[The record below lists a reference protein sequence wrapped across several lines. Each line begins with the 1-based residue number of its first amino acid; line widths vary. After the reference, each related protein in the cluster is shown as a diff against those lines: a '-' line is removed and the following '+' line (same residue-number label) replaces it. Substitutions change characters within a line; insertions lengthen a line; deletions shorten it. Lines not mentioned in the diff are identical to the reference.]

1 LPVAPAQAED
11 ASVLFFNPAG
21 IVLLNQS
28 KQGHNLRG
36 TFGAAVDIVSA
47 ALTLRWGGPCDSASV
62 TGKGLGYFQR

>member
-36 TFGAAVDIVSA
+36 TFDAAVDIVSA
-47 ALTLRWGGPCDSASV
+47 ALNLRWGGPCDSASV
-62 TGKGLGYFQR
+62 TGKDLPSYKK